1 MNVSA
6 QSIQR
11 DDTQVD
17 EGMSTAILLY
27 TMLFSMTG
35 SIATANWSDDLSML
49 TLAAAVGVTLGILF
63 AKIRRLSEP
72 LAHFLML
79 LAMVPV
85 IATLTTAILPK
96 ELTYLEK
103 LVVLQERIQTW
114 VIRVASGGTG
124 SDAMIFVIQL
134 SLVSFVFAYLAAWY
148 VYRRHQVWGAILP
161 TGLALVLNLFYAL
174 PQSGLYLGLFIV
186 SALLLL
192 IRMNLQSMEQHWRNA
207 AIGYS
212 SDISFDFLWYGGVL
226 AVVLIFLV
234 WLIPAGN
241 PESAWLDIFDPLQAP
256 WQGLEDNFNRA
267 FNTLRAVARPSSATF
282 FGTTLMMGGPVNL
295 GQAPVMDIQADNGR
309 YWRATVYDKYTGI
322 GWINTHRDIAN
333 LGANDM
339 RIGETREYYRVPVT
353 QTVSLYVND
362 QNVLYAQSEPLRFDI
377 PVEIRYAPPAQDR
390 FDVAVIRARRPLRE
404 GTSYTV
410 ISNISIADEDSL
422 RTDSINYSYYISATY
437 LQLPNALPERV
448 KSLAKQI
455 TAPYSNPYDKA
466 AALEKYLKTKIKY
479 NDQVSAPPTDRD
491 GVDYTLFDRPEGYC
505 NYYAS
510 VMAVMAR
517 AVGIPARVA
526 SGYSLGEYKD
536 GVFHVVEANAHSWVD
551 IYFPNY
557 GWIEF
562 EPTSNK
568 PDINR
573 PTKPEPAPDNP
584 DLANAASEARKKQPR
599 DKTPDEDTGSITP
612 GGFTFGSS
620 FWNNPQTLA
629 IVGGSLLSVLCVVL
643 VTIILLRQQQRDA
656 RISPTGRVYEKM
668 LNRARWLGVREQKH
682 ATPLERAQLISCVLP
697 AVQLQAEQIA
707 LSYTRERFSAR
718 PLDDADRSTL
728 TKTWDTWRVEW
739 WRAMALQQRD
749 RMLRPIRALAEFIR
763 GVLRRWE
770 KME

>member
-1 MNVSA
+1 MA
-6 QSIQR
+6 QTIQR
-11 DDTQVD
+11 DDTQVG
-17 EGMSTAILLY
+17 EGVSTAILLY

-49 TLAAAVGVTLGILF
+49 TFAAAGGVTLGILF
-63 AKIRRLSEP
+63 AKIRRLP
-72 LAHFLML
+72 GALAHFLMFL
-79 LAMVPV
+79 VMVPV
-85 IATLTTAILPK
+85 IATLTTTILPE
-96 ELTYLEK
+96 ELTFLEK

-134 SLVSFVFAYLAAWY
+134 SLMAWVFGYLAAWY
-148 VYRRHQVWGAILP
+148 IYRRHQVWGAILP

-192 IRMNLQSMEQHWRNA
+192 IRLNLQSMEQQWRSA

-212 SDISFDFLWYGGVL
+212 SDISFDFLWYGGVI

-234 WLIPAGN
+234 WLIPASP

-267 FNTLRAVARPSSATF
+267 FNTLRAVARPSSTTF
-282 FGTTLMMGGPVNL
+282 FGTTLIMGGPVTL
-295 GQAPVMDIQADNGR
+295 GQNPVMDIQADNGR

-322 GWINTHRDIAN
+322 GWINTHIDVVN
-333 LGANDM
+333 LGANDS

-353 QTVSLYVND
+353 QTVSMYVND

-377 PVEIRYAPPAQDR
+377 PVEVRYAPPAQDR

-404 GTSYTV
+404 GTNYTV
-410 ISNISIADEDSL
+410 VSNLSVADEDSL
-422 RTDSINYSYYISATY
+422 RNDSISYSYYISATY
-437 LQLPNALPERV
+437 LQLPVSLPERV
-448 KSLAKQI
+448 RSLAKQI
-455 TAPYSNPYDKA
+455 TEPYSNPYDKA
-466 AALEKYLKTKIKY
+466 AALEKYVKNKIAY
-479 NDQVSAPPTDRD
+479 NDQVTAPPTDRD
-491 GVDYTLFDRPEGYC
+491 GVDYTLFDRSEGYC

-517 AVGIPARVA
+517 TVGIPARVA
-526 SGYSLGEYKD
+526 SGYSLGEYAN
-536 GVFHVVEANAHSWVD
+536 GVFHIVEANAHSWVEV
-551 IYFPNY
+551 YFPNY

-584 DLANAASEARKKQPR
+584 DLAHAASEARRRQQR
-599 DKTPDEDTGSITP
+599 DKTPEDSVGSIP
-612 GGFTFGSS
+612 KGGFTFDLTS
-620 FWNNPQTLA
+620 WENPRTLT
-629 IVGGSLLSVLCVVL
+629 ILGGGLLSMLCVSLL
-643 VTIILLRQQQRDA
+643 TIILVRQRRRDA
-656 RISPTGRVYEKM
+656 RISSAGRVYEKM
-668 LNRARWLGVREQKH
+668 LNRARWLGIREQKY
-682 ATPLERAQLISCVLP
+682 ATPLERAQLISRVLP

-707 LSYTRERFSAR
+707 LSYTSERFGAR
-718 PLDDADRSTL
+718 ALDEADRSAL
-728 TKTWDTWRVEW
+728 TNTWNTWRVEW

-749 RMLRPIRALAEFIR
+749 RLLRPLRALAQFFR
-763 GVLRRWE
+763 GIMRRWE
-770 KME
+770 RME